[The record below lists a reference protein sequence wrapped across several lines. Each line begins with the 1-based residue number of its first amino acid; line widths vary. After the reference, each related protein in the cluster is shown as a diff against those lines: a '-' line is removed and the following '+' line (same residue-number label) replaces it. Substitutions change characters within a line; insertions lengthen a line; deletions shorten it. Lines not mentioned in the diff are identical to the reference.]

1 MSLDKLYEKHDQQK
15 KSYHELRDKT
25 WSDMKQRHLN
35 ITAAFQ
41 SRDNLPEGYVE
52 QMDQEVDTFNHE
64 WSIPDGVKYK
74 TLLLKQE
81 EEITNAAGNVQLG
94 NDDKEIDLA
103 VDNLASSKILRED
116 KDQDFDLKNQFS
128 KNRDDMD
135 LEID

>member
-1 MSLDKLYEKHDQQK
+1 MDLSELYEKHDQQK
-15 KSYHELRDKT
+15 KSYHELRDKS

-41 SRDNLPEGYVE
+41 SRDNLPEGYVT

-81 EEITNAAGNVQLG
+81 QEIADLTGNFQPK
-94 NDDKEIDLA
+94 NDQI
-103 VDNLASSKILRED
+103 
-116 KDQDFDLKNQFS
+116 
-128 KNRDDMD
+128 
-135 LEID
+135 